1 LTWSTPGR
9 IIREDQTLLDEAA
22 RKDAS
27 FLRPVPQKAYVST
40 NVVDVGEDLETY
52 QDELAL
58 VRRIGSTSA
67 PNDLGRL
74 NNKRSEFGLDF
85 GWALAPGFIPIPRD
99 RNFDAKAAAA
109 YVANAYNKN
118 PVPRKTV
125 IMLKDEPVFAEI
137 EKNAALDARMRT
149 WMKAKGLTPA
159 DAGCASWDDVKVI
172 APSPTSKRL
181 SVISRNFQVDQTI
194 QCFNGF
200 ASAFDAVDPNYI
212 PAVNWG
218 MLDYMDGLK
227 LDLWEMYKQPGFGV
241 VWAEDWYGYEPP
253 GAGAIAW
260 YADLMRSQQKYR
272 SLPMGT
278 YPIVGWGYGPTLTTM
293 KYYERMMRGCTM
305 FETYSY
311 SPRGNQVSWLEQPE
325 TILTLARLHRDL
337 AEVEDILVG
346 GKVLPAKVALLYP
359 NSSTVWDPIA
369 PRAAQGLY
377 TALLQAGIP
386 VDILTEQD
394 LVDGYAKGYKMIL
407 GVGRNIR
414 PDALS
419 ALDNFIQAGGNVVWS
434 APDIRDEYDEPIAKG
449 AEIFGAKSLVNEV
462 STSPGRWLY
471 ELPKAKAIDTVKW
484 GGKGVSV
491 YSQKSKIE
499 PLATSQIVAT
509 FSDGSPAII
518 KTPRGKGTVYLYG
531 FAPGF
536 SYMKADFNGDNTAL
550 GTALSANDNE
560 RDLAT
565 FPAKNIANAI
575 KVSAPM
581 VSARAVTNGAA
592 AFVGLVDYGIGAVGR
607 ATKNLPQ
614 KSVDLQAMNPYPIT
628 LTIACTPKPKKVYGV
643 RSGAVSWKYANGAVQ
658 VQVPLRGVDM
668 IVLNG
673 TQLTQ

>member
-1 LTWSTPGR
+1 M
-9 IIREDQTLLDEAA
+9 
-22 RKDAS
+22 
-27 FLRPVPQKAYVST
+27 
-40 NVVDVGEDLETY
+40 
-52 QDELAL
+52 
-58 VRRIGSTSA
+58 A
-67 PNDLGRL
+67 PN
-74 NNKRSEFGLDF
+74 
-85 GWALAPGFIPIPRD
+85 FIPMPRD
-99 RNFDAKAAAA
+99 ANFDAKAAAA
-109 YVANAYNKN
+109 YVAGASNATS
-118 PVPRKTV
+118 VPRKTV

-137 EKNAALDARMRT
+137 EKSAALDARMRA
-149 WMKAKGLTPA
+149 WMKARGMTPA

-172 APSPTSKRL
+172 APSATNKRL
-181 SVISRNFQVDQTI
+181 SVVSRQFQVDQYI

-200 ASAFDAVDPNYI
+200 ASAFDAANPNLI

-241 VWAEDWYGYEPP
+241 VWAEDWYGFEPP
-253 GAGAIAW
+253 GGGAIAW

-278 YPIVGWGYGPTLTTM
+278 YPIVGWGYGPTLTAM
-293 KYYERMMRGCTM
+293 KYYERIMRGCTM

-325 TILTLARLHRDL
+325 TILTLARLNRDI
-337 AEVEDILVG
+337 AAVEDILVG

-359 NSSTVWDPIA
+359 NSSIVWDAVA

-394 LVDGYAKGYKMIL
+394 LVDGYAKGYEMIF

-414 PDALS
+414 PDALN
-419 ALDNFIQAGGNVVWS
+419 ALDNFIQTGGNVVWS
-434 APDIRDEYDEPIAKG
+434 APDIRDQYDEPIAKG
-449 AEIFGAKSLVNEV
+449 AEIFGAKSLVNEAN
-462 STSPGRWLY
+462 TSPGRWLY
-471 ELPKAKAIDTVKW
+471 ELPNAKAIDTVKW
-484 GGKGVSV
+484 DGKDCSIYG
-491 YSQKSKIE
+491 QKSKIE
-499 PLATSQIVAT
+499 PLATSQTMAT

-518 KTPRGKGTVYLYG
+518 KTPRGKGMVYLYG

-536 SYMKADFNGDNTAL
+536 SYMKAGFNGDNTAL
-550 GTALSANDNE
+550 ATALCANDNE
-560 RDLAT
+560 RNLAT

-581 VSARAVTNGAA
+581 ISARAVTNGVK

-614 KSVDLQAMNPYPIT
+614 NSVDLPTMEPYPIT

-643 RSGAVSWKYANGAVQ
+643 RSGDVSWKYANGAVQ

-668 IVLNG
+668 IVLDD
-673 TQLTQ
+673 TRLTQ